1 MSTTQKDQ
9 NYGFA
14 LFIICILFF
23 IFGFITWAN
32 SQLIPYLKIAC
43 QLTSTESYYVASAF
57 FAAYFVMSI
66 PSSYV
71 LKFTGFKNGMSVGLF
86 VMALG
91 AAIFIPAA
99 YSRSFPTFLIGLFV
113 IGSGLALLQTAS
125 NPYAAAIG
133 PKESAAKRI
142 SILGICNKIA
152 GIMAVYALGSII
164 LKDSDAFEASLKT
177 MNDAAK
183 NLALNQLAEKV
194 VVPYIVIAA
203 SFALVGIL
211 LLVIKLPAVD
221 EADDS
226 LILEGH
232 SQSSFKGVKEKTVL
246 NFPHLIIG
254 VLALFFYVGME
265 VISYD
270 TFAAFGTHLGYSL
283 DVSKSF
289 ATYTG
294 YGLLLGYTVGIVSIP
309 KLISQR
315 NALVISC
322 VFSILL
328 VVLVMVIKSNP
339 DFVSLNLAG
348 YIMQIPSHPAV
359 WIIALL
365 GFSNSVMWPAIFPMA
380 IDGLGK
386 FTKMGSALLVMA
398 IVGGAILPPIY
409 GYVSEKIGSA
419 QQAYIIMIPA
429 YLFILYF
436 AVSGYKLGKKA

>member
-1 MSTTQKDQ
+1 MLNSPQKQ
-9 NYGFA
+9 NYSFA
-14 LFIICILFF
+14 LFVIGVLFF

-66 PSSYV
+66 PSSFV
-71 LKFTGFKNGMSVGLF
+71 LKFTGFKKGMSVGLF
-86 VMALG
+86 AMAIG
-91 AAIFIPAA
+91 AAVFIPAA
-99 YSRSFPTFLIGLFV
+99 YARSFPTFLLGLFI

-125 NPYAAAIG
+125 NPYAAALG

-152 GIMAVYALGSII
+152 GILAVYVLGSII

-177 MNDAAK
+177 MDEAGK
-183 NLALNQLAEKV
+183 NMALDTLAQKV
-194 VVPYIVIAA
+194 VMPYVFIAI
-203 SFALVGIL
+203 SFALVGVL
-211 LLVIKLPAVD
+211 LFFVQLPEVEEEQD
-221 EADDS
+221 MLDLNVLPEDS
-226 LILEGH
+226 KVAAANKNI
-232 SQSSFKGVKEKTVL
+232 F
-246 NFPHLIIG
+246 NFPHLVVG

-270 TFAAFGTHLGYSL
+270 TFAGLGTHLGYKL
-283 DVSKSF
+283 DMSKSF

-294 YGLLLGYTVGIVSIP
+294 YGLLLGYTVGIISIP
-309 KLISQR
+309 RFISQR

-322 VFSILL
+322 ILSMLLVLL
-328 VVLVMVIKSNP
+328 VVFIKANP
-339 DFVSLNLAG
+339 GIAVLHLFGQDLNL
-348 YIMQIPSHPAV
+348 PTHPAV
-359 WIIALL
+359 WIFALL

-386 FTKMGSALLVMA
+386 FTKMGSALLIMA

-409 GYVSEKIGSA
+409 GYISETTGNS
-419 QQAYIIMIPA
+419 QTAYLMMIPA

-436 AVSGYKLGKKA
+436 ALSGYRLGRK

>member
-1 MSTTQKDQ
+1 MLNSPQKQ
-9 NYGFA
+9 NYSFA
-14 LFIICILFF
+14 LFIIGVLFF

-66 PSSYV
+66 PSSFV
-71 LKFTGFKNGMSVGLF
+71 LKFTGFKKGMSVGLF
-86 VMALG
+86 AMAIG
-91 AAIFIPAA
+91 AAVFIPAA
-99 YSRSFPTFLIGLFV
+99 YARSFPTFLLGLFI

-125 NPYAAAIG
+125 NPYATALG
-133 PKESAAKRI
+133 PKESAARRI

-152 GIMAVYALGSII
+152 GILAVYVLGSII

-177 MNDAAK
+177 MDEAGK
-183 NLALNQLAEKV
+183 NMALDTLAQKV
-194 VVPYIVIAA
+194 VMPYVFITI
-203 SFALVGIL
+203 SFALVGVLLFFVQLPEVEEEQDIL
-211 LLVIKLPAVD
+211 DSNVLP
-221 EADDS
+221 EDS
-226 LILEGH
+226 KVAAANKNI
-232 SQSSFKGVKEKTVL
+232 F
-246 NFPHLIIG
+246 NFPHLIVG

-270 TFAAFGTHLGYSL
+270 TFAGLGTHLGYKL
-283 DVSKSF
+283 GMSKSF

-294 YGLLLGYTVGIVSIP
+294 YGLLLGYTVGIISIP
-309 KLISQR
+309 RFISQR

-322 VFSILL
+322 ILSMLLVLL
-328 VVLVMVIKSNP
+328 VVFIKANP
-339 DFVSLNLAG
+339 GIAVLHLFGQDLNL
-348 YIMQIPSHPAV
+348 PTHPAV
-359 WIIALL
+359 WIFALL

-386 FTKMGSALLVMA
+386 FTKMGSALLIMA

-409 GYVSEKIGSA
+409 GYISETTGNS
-419 QQAYIIMIPA
+419 QTAYLMMIPA

-436 AVSGYKLGKKA
+436 ALSGYRLGRK

>member
-1 MSTTQKDQ
+1 MLNSPQKQ
-9 NYGFA
+9 NYSFA
-14 LFIICILFF
+14 LFVIGVLFF

-66 PSSYV
+66 PSSFV
-71 LKFTGFKNGMSVGLF
+71 LKFTGFKKGMSVGLF
-86 VMALG
+86 AMAIG
-91 AAIFIPAA
+91 AAVFIPAA
-99 YSRSFPTFLIGLFV
+99 YARSFPTFLLGLFI

-125 NPYAAAIG
+125 NPYAAALG

-152 GIMAVYALGSII
+152 GILAVYVLGSII

-177 MNDAAK
+177 MDEAGK
-183 NLALNQLAEKV
+183 NMALDTLAQKV
-194 VVPYIVIAA
+194 VMPYVFIAI
-203 SFALVGIL
+203 SFALVGVL
-211 LLVIKLPAVD
+211 LFFVQLPEVEEEQD
-221 EADDS
+221 MLDLNVLPEDS
-226 LILEGH
+226 KVAAANKNI
-232 SQSSFKGVKEKTVL
+232 F
-246 NFPHLIIG
+246 NFPHLIVG

-270 TFAAFGTHLGYSL
+270 TFAGLGTHLGYKL
-283 DVSKSF
+283 DMSKSF

-294 YGLLLGYTVGIVSIP
+294 YGLLLGYTVGIISIP
-309 KLISQR
+309 RFISQR

-322 VFSILL
+322 ILSMLLVLL
-328 VVLVMVIKSNP
+328 VVFIKANP
-339 DFVSLNLAG
+339 GIAVLHLFGQDLNL
-348 YIMQIPSHPAV
+348 PTHPAV
-359 WIIALL
+359 WIFALL

-386 FTKMGSALLVMA
+386 FTKMGSALLIMA

-409 GYVSEKIGSA
+409 GYISETTGNS
-419 QQAYIIMIPA
+419 QTAYLMMIPA

-436 AVSGYKLGKKA
+436 ALSGYRLGRK

>member
-1 MSTTQKDQ
+1 MLNSPQKQ
-9 NYGFA
+9 NYSFA
-14 LFIICILFF
+14 LFVIGVLFF

-66 PSSYV
+66 PSSFV
-71 LKFTGFKNGMSVGLF
+71 LKFTGFKKGMSVGLF
-86 VMALG
+86 AMAIG
-91 AAIFIPAA
+91 AAVFIPAA
-99 YSRSFPTFLIGLFV
+99 YARSFPTFLLGLFI

-125 NPYAAAIG
+125 NPYAAALG
-133 PKESAAKRI
+133 PKESAARRI

-152 GIMAVYALGSII
+152 GILAVYVLGSII

-177 MNDAAK
+177 MDEAGK
-183 NLALNQLAEKV
+183 NMALDTLAQKV
-194 VVPYIVIAA
+194 VMPYVFIAI
-203 SFALVGIL
+203 SFALVGVLLFFVQLPEVEEEQDIL
-211 LLVIKLPAVD
+211 DSNVLP
-221 EADDS
+221 EDS
-226 LILEGH
+226 KVAAANKNI
-232 SQSSFKGVKEKTVL
+232 F
-246 NFPHLIIG
+246 NFPHLMVG

-270 TFAAFGTHLGYSL
+270 TFAGLGTHLGYKL
-283 DVSKSF
+283 DMSKSF

-294 YGLLLGYTVGIVSIP
+294 YGLLLGYTVGIISIP
-309 KLISQR
+309 RFISQR

-322 VFSILL
+322 ILSMLLVLL
-328 VVLVMVIKSNP
+328 VVFIKANP
-339 DFVSLNLAG
+339 GIAVLHLFGQDLNL
-348 YIMQIPSHPAV
+348 PTHPAV
-359 WIIALL
+359 WIFALL

-386 FTKMGSALLVMA
+386 FTKMGSALLIMA

-409 GYVSEKIGSA
+409 GYISETTGNS
-419 QQAYIIMIPA
+419 QTAYLMMIPA

-436 AVSGYKLGKKA
+436 ALSGYRLGRK

>member
-1 MSTTQKDQ
+1 MSTTKKDQ

-14 LFIICILFF
+14 LFVIGVLFF

-43 QLTSTESYYVASAF
+43 QLSSTESYYVASAF

-66 PSSYV
+66 PSSFV
-71 LKFTGFKNGMSVGLF
+71 LKFTGFKKGMSVGLF
-86 VMALG
+86 AMAIG

-177 MNDAAK
+177 MNETAK
-183 NLALNQLAEKV
+183 SLALDELAQKV
-194 VVPYIVIAA
+194 VMPYIFIAA
-203 SFALVGIL
+203 SFALVGVLLFFIQLPEVEETEDIL
-211 LLVIKLPAVD
+211 DAEVLPT
-221 EADDS
+221 
-226 LILEGH
+226 GK
-232 SQSSFKGVKEKTVL
+232 SSDKTIFS
-246 NFPHLIIG
+246 FPHLIVG

-270 TFAAFGTHLGYSL
+270 TFAGFGTHLGYKL

-294 YGLLLGYTVGIVSIP
+294 YGLLLGYTVGIISIP

-322 VFSILL
+322 VLSIAL
-328 VVLVMVIKSNP
+328 VVLVILIKANP
-339 DFVSLNLAG
+339 DFTTINLFGYGLN
-348 YIMQIPSHPAV
+348 IPTHPAV
-359 WIIALL
+359 WIFALL

-386 FTKMGSALLVMA
+386 FTKMGSALLIMA
-398 IVGGAILPPIY
+398 IVGGAVLPPVY
-409 GYVSEKIGSA
+409 GFVSEMMGNS
-419 QQAYIIMIPA
+419 QNAYAIMIPA

-436 AVSGYKLGKKA
+436 AFSGYKLGKK

>member
-1 MSTTQKDQ
+1 MLNSPQKQ
-9 NYGFA
+9 NYSFA
-14 LFIICILFF
+14 LFVIGVLFF

-66 PSSYV
+66 PSSFV
-71 LKFTGFKNGMSVGLF
+71 LKFTGFKKGMSVGLF
-86 VMALG
+86 AMAIG
-91 AAIFIPAA
+91 AAVFIPAA
-99 YSRSFPTFLIGLFV
+99 YARSFPTFLLGLFI

-125 NPYAAAIG
+125 NPYAAALG
-133 PKESAAKRI
+133 AKESAAKRI

-152 GIMAVYALGSII
+152 GILAVYVLGSII

-177 MNDAAK
+177 MDEAGK
-183 NLALNQLAEKV
+183 NMALDTLAQKV
-194 VVPYIVIAA
+194 VMPYVFIAI
-203 SFALVGIL
+203 SFALVGVL
-211 LLVIKLPAVD
+211 LFFVQLPEVEEEQD
-221 EADDS
+221 MLDLNVLPEDS
-226 LILEGH
+226 KVAAANKNI
-232 SQSSFKGVKEKTVL
+232 F
-246 NFPHLIIG
+246 NFPHLIVG

-270 TFAAFGTHLGYSL
+270 TFAGLGTHLGYKL
-283 DVSKSF
+283 DMSKSF

-294 YGLLLGYTVGIVSIP
+294 YGLLLGYTVGIISIP
-309 KLISQR
+309 RFISQR

-322 VFSILL
+322 ILSMLLVLL
-328 VVLVMVIKSNP
+328 VVFIKANP
-339 DFVSLNLAG
+339 GIAVLHLFGQDLNL
-348 YIMQIPSHPAV
+348 PTHPAV
-359 WIIALL
+359 WIFALL

-386 FTKMGSALLVMA
+386 FTKMGSALLIMA

-409 GYVSEKIGSA
+409 GYISETTGNS
-419 QQAYIIMIPA
+419 QTAYLMMIPA

-436 AVSGYKLGKKA
+436 ALRGYRLGRK

>member
-1 MSTTQKDQ
+1 MLNSPQKQ
-9 NYGFA
+9 NYSFA
-14 LFIICILFF
+14 LFVIGVLFF

-66 PSSYV
+66 PSSFV
-71 LKFTGFKNGMSVGLF
+71 LKFTGFKKGMSVGLF
-86 VMALG
+86 AMAIG
-91 AAIFIPAA
+91 AAVFIPAA
-99 YSRSFPTFLIGLFV
+99 YARSFPTFLLGLFI

-125 NPYAAAIG
+125 NPYAAALG

-152 GIMAVYALGSII
+152 GILAVYVLGSII

-177 MNDAAK
+177 MDEAGK
-183 NLALNQLAEKV
+183 NMALDTLAQKV
-194 VVPYIVIAA
+194 VMPYVFIAI
-203 SFALVGIL
+203 SFALVGVL
-211 LLVIKLPAVD
+211 LFFVQLPEVEEEQD
-221 EADDS
+221 MLD
-226 LILEGH
+226 L
-232 SQSSFKGVKEKTVL
+232 TVL
-246 NFPHLIIG
+246 PEDSKVAAANKNIFNFPHLMVG

-270 TFAAFGTHLGYSL
+270 TFAGLGTHLGYKL
-283 DVSKSF
+283 DMSKSF

-294 YGLLLGYTVGIVSIP
+294 YGLLLGYTVGIISIP
-309 KLISQR
+309 RFISQR

-322 VFSILL
+322 ILSMLLVLL
-328 VVLVMVIKSNP
+328 VVFIKANP
-339 DFVSLNLAG
+339 GIAVLHLFGQDLNL
-348 YIMQIPSHPAV
+348 PTHPAV
-359 WIIALL
+359 WIFALL

-386 FTKMGSALLVMA
+386 FTKMGSALLIMA

-409 GYVSEKIGSA
+409 GYISETTGNS
-419 QQAYIIMIPA
+419 QTAYLMMIPA

-436 AVSGYKLGKKA
+436 ALSGYRLGRK

>member
-1 MSTTQKDQ
+1 MLNSPQKQ
-9 NYGFA
+9 NYSFA
-14 LFIICILFF
+14 LFVIGVLFF

-66 PSSYV
+66 PSSFV
-71 LKFTGFKNGMSVGLF
+71 LKFTGFKKGMSVGLF
-86 VMALG
+86 AMAIG
-91 AAIFIPAA
+91 AAVFIPAA
-99 YSRSFPTFLIGLFV
+99 YARSFPTFLLGLFI

-125 NPYAAAIG
+125 NPYAAALG

-152 GIMAVYALGSII
+152 GILAVYVLGSII

-177 MNDAAK
+177 MDEAGK
-183 NLALNQLAEKV
+183 NMALDTLAQKV
-194 VVPYIVIAA
+194 VMPYVFIAI
-203 SFALVGIL
+203 SFALVGVL
-211 LLVIKLPAVD
+211 LFFVQLPEVEEEQD
-221 EADDS
+221 MLDLNVLPEDS
-226 LILEGH
+226 KVAAANKNI
-232 SQSSFKGVKEKTVL
+232 F
-246 NFPHLIIG
+246 NFPHLIVG

-270 TFAAFGTHLGYSL
+270 TFAGLGTHLGYKL
-283 DVSKSF
+283 DMSKSF

-294 YGLLLGYTVGIVSIP
+294 YGLLLGYTVGIISIP
-309 KLISQR
+309 RFISQR

-322 VFSILL
+322 ILSMLLVLL
-328 VVLVMVIKSNP
+328 VVFIKANP
-339 DFVSLNLAG
+339 GIAVLHLFSQDLNL
-348 YIMQIPSHPAV
+348 PTHPAV
-359 WIIALL
+359 WIFALL

-386 FTKMGSALLVMA
+386 FTKMGSALLIMA

-409 GYVSEKIGSA
+409 GYISETTGNS
-419 QQAYIIMIPA
+419 QTAYLMMIPA

-436 AVSGYKLGKKA
+436 ALRGYRLGRK